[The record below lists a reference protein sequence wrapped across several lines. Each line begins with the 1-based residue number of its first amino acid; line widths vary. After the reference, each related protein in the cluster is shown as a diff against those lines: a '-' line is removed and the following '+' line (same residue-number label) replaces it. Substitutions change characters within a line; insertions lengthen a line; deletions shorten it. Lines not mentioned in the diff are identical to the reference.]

1 MNNEEL
7 KIVKQLDDGRL
18 YADPLIIEEMF
29 RYTDMRIGVGKVFT
43 LPLPPNRTCGFPA
56 YGSPVDSFFIEIGT
70 LKPKLH
76 D

>member
-29 RYTDMRIGVGKVFT
+29 RYTDMRHPHLRVQHSQ
-43 LPLPPNRTCGFPA
+43 LPL
-56 YGSPVDSFFIEIGT
+56 S
-70 LKPKLH
+70 
-76 D
+76 